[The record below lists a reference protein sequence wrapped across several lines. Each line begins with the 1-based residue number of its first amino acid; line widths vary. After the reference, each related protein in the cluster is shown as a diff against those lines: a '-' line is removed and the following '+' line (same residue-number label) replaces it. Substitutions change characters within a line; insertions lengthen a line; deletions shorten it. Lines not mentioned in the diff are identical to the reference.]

1 MPEKIL
7 KMIFILLFT
16 VLGIVLAV
24 QVKLLLSFIL
34 PVFVL
39 SETIFGVTVLSIG
52 ALIISGMIGAL
63 VGVFIAPYLVR
74 SLFKLT
80 AKIEKSLSYIST
92 QDLIT
97 GTFGLFLGLI
107 IANLVGL
114 AFSSVPLIGPYVSV
128 VLSIILGYL
137 GMHLAL
143 SKKMELSNLFQLRTE
158 TSGKQK
164 KPKVKAGKLLDTNVI
179 IDGRI
184 IDIYASGFLEGPL
197 IVPVFV

>member
-24 QVKLLLSFIL
+24 QVKLLLSFIF

-74 SLFKLT
+74 SLLSLPLKL
-80 AKIEKSLSYIST
+80 K
-92 QDLIT
+92 
-97 GTFGLFLGLI
+97 
-107 IANLVGL
+107 
-114 AFSSVPLIGPYVSV
+114 
-128 VLSIILGYL
+128 
-137 GMHLAL
+137 
-143 SKKMELSNLFQLRTE
+143 NLFHTYRH
-158 TSGKQK
+158 K
-164 KPKVKAGKLLDTNVI
+164 I
-179 IDGRI
+179 
-184 IDIYASGFLEGPL
+184 
-197 IVPVFV
+197 

>member
-52 ALIISGMIGAL
+52 SLIISGMIGAL

-128 VLSIILGYL
+128 VLSIILG
-137 GMHLAL
+137 L
-143 SKKMELSNLFQLRTE
+143 S
-158 TSGKQK
+158 
-164 KPKVKAGKLLDTNVI
+164 
-179 IDGRI
+179 
-184 IDIYASGFLEGPL
+184 L
-197 IVPVFV
+197 IHI